1 MSVINKVLRDL
12 DQRARTQGDGSAR
25 LAAPMAVT
33 SGTSSVTG
41 VTSVTSL
48 PANRARRGRR
58 AGSMLLLGLMLGS
71 LVLGSVGWFSNRGRL
86 QNASEPQPPQV
97 LAAAVREAGPVV
109 ALQAV
114 TANGLPAVAAA
125 QVASQAT
132 QASQASQAT
141 LAGAS
146 APNSPAVVVA
156 PGEGAG
162 AAKAIAASAPPPV
175 LVNLPV
181 AAPVASLALAA
192 PPAPAGSVQASAP
205 PAALPAAP
213 APAPA
218 AAAAVPWQDA
228 ALETVGQAQRLWV
241 AGTRDAA
248 LELLREA
255 LQVLERSHGAELAS
269 TGSAATLALV
279 RELARMELAQGQPA
293 AVLALLQRHQHLLAG
308 RADLWAVRANAAQ
321 RIGQHNEASLAYH
334 TALRIRPGEPRW
346 MLGAA
351 VSLAALGQVAAAAEL
366 AEQARAIEAVS
377 PELLAYLRQLGV
389 PLRDR

>member
-12 DQRARTQGDGSAR
+12 DQRARTQGDTLEPR
-25 LAAPMAVT
+25 APAMAVT
-33 SGTSSVTG
+33 RGTSSVTN
-41 VTSVTSL
+41 VASVARL
-48 PANRARRGRR
+48 PVNRARGGRR
-58 AGSMLLLGLMLGS
+58 AGLMVLLGLVLGS

-86 QNASEPQPPQV
+86 QNASEQQPPQV

-109 ALQAV
+109 ARQAV

-125 QVASQAT
+125 QV
-132 QASQASQAT
+132 ASQASQAT

-156 PGEGAG
+156 PREGAG

-181 AAPVASLALAA
+181 AAPVASLALAP

-218 AAAAVPWQDA
+218 AAAPVPWQDA
-228 ALETVGQAQRLWV
+228 ALETVGQAQRLWA

-334 TALRIRPGEPRW
+334 PALRIRPGEPRW

>member
-1 MSVINKVLRDL
+1 MSVINKMLSDL
-12 DQRARTQGDGSAR
+12 DRRAEAPGGAAVQP
-25 LAAPMAVT
+25 AAP
-33 SGTSSVTG
+33 
-41 VTSVTSL
+41 TSVTRGTASVTTL
-48 PANRARRGRR
+48 PFGAVRHARRPGWMLWAAIVL
-58 AGSMLLLGLMLGS
+58 AGLLLAAI
-71 LVLGSVGWFSNRGRL
+71 GWFGAMGRVTR
-86 QNASEPQPPQV
+86 AAEPRLPGALAPAPPS
-97 LAAAVREAGPVV
+97 AAAPSMPHVVPADVV
-109 ALQAV
+109 ANVPVPSPAPVSV
-114 TANGLPAVAAA
+114 TANTAQVTAPTQPAQPVAKPAGENAVAAGTA
-125 QVASQAT
+125 QPGPPLPGLAKLPATPMASAALPLTPPSSMQAT
-132 QASQASQAT
+132 PQ
-141 LAGAS
+141 
-146 APNSPAVVVA
+146 PAQ
-156 PGEGAG
+156 
-162 AAKAIAASAPPPV
+162 
-175 LVNLPV
+175 
-181 AAPVASLALAA
+181 APVALAPMQAA
-192 PPAPAGSVQASAP
+192 P
-205 PAALPAAP
+205 
-213 APAPA
+213 
-218 AAAAVPWQDA
+218 VPWQDA
-228 ALETVGQAQRLWV
+228 ALETVGQAQRLWA